1 MAFQFPPINYLYLVA
16 ALVAAALALF
26 SLGRVSSRSGYLWV
40 VVLLS
45 FVVWNTGELIANSGT
60 TLAWQLAFQRLVYLG
75 GSVAVVCW
83 LFFAL
88 IYSGNSRWLTFRSMA
103 VLLVVP
109 VCSLL
114 MVMTLEWHP
123 LLYEHVEL
131 VERNGYLVLSPEHGV
146 GYWMLVLG
154 FGYPYTLIGSLIL
167 LRMSLQRPGV
177 FRWQAVLLGTAA
189 LLPLAS
195 DILFLA
201 GVDPA
206 GGFDPTPLYFVLSA
220 VLVTFATQRYHF
232 LSLTPIA
239 RDRVFETIGLAVA
252 VCNRDGN
259 ITDANPAFARLTGEP
274 VSSLT
279 GKSLHDVLSQY
290 FEGRMLSSDDST
302 MLQGRLVLD
311 SDQRQFDV
319 SSERLAGNRSEMLGM
334 LVILHDV
341 TGVQQALDR
350 IGRLATTDTLTELP
364 NRRALEQWTDGR
376 DTDGGDL
383 VVVTDIDHFKR
394 VNDAHGHDF
403 GDHVLSEVSR
413 LMAESLR
420 PDDNIARWGGEEF
433 CIVLSNTP
441 LAAGRA
447 AMERLRR
454 IVEHYPFVQGD
465 LSTHITMTFGVV
477 EKSTDEM
484 LEEAIR
490 RADLLMYVGKQDGRN
505 RVVAGE

>member
-1 MAFQFPPINYLYLVA
+1 MELQFPPVNYLYLVA
-16 ALVAAALALF
+16 ALLSLTLALF
-26 SLGRVSSRSGYLWV
+26 SLGRISSRSGYLWV

-45 FVVWNTGELIANSGT
+45 FVVWNAGELIANSGT
-60 TLAWQLAFQRLVYLG
+60 TLAWHLAFQRLVYLG
-75 GSVAVVCW
+75 GMVAVVCW
-83 LFFAL
+83 LLFAL
-88 IYSGNSRWLTFRSMA
+88 VYSGNSRWLTPRSLA

-109 VCSLL
+109 LCSLL

-123 LLYEHVEL
+123 LLYEQATL
-131 VERNGYLVLSPEHGV
+131 VERNGYQVLSVEHGI
-146 GYWMLVLG
+146 GYWVLVLG
-154 FGYPYTLIGSLIL
+154 FGYPYTVIGSLLL
-167 LRMSLQRPGV
+167 LRISVQRPGV
-177 FRWQAVLLGTAA
+177 YRWQTVLVGIAA
-189 LLPLAS
+189 LLPLGS

-201 GVDPA
+201 GFDPA
-206 GGFDPTPLYFVLSA
+206 GGFDPTPLCFVLSA
-220 VLVTFATQRYHF
+220 VLVTLATQRYHF

-252 VCNRDGN
+252 VCNREGR

-274 VSSLT
+274 VDELI
-279 GKSLHDVLSQY
+279 GRSLHDVLSQH
-290 FEGRMLSSDDST
+290 FEGRMPASEDS
-302 MLQGRLVLD
+302 MLQGRLVLA

-319 SSERLAGNRSEMLGM
+319 SSEQLAGNRSEMLGM

-341 TGVQQALDR
+341 TRVQEALDR
-350 IGRLATTDTLTELP
+350 IGRLANTDALTELP

-376 DTDGGDL
+376 TTDSGDL
-383 VVVTDIDHFKR
+383 VVVADIDHFKR
-394 VNDAHGHDF
+394 INDAHGHEF
-403 GDHVLSEVSR
+403 GDHVLSELSR
-413 LMAESLR
+413 LMAQSLR

-454 IVEHYPFVQGD
+454 IAEHYPFAHGGVTAHVT
-465 LSTHITMTFGVV
+465 LTFGLVM
-477 EKSTDEM
+477 KSAEET

-490 RADLLMYVGKQDGRN
+490 RADLLMYMGKQDGRN

>member
-1 MAFQFPPINYLYLVA
+1 MEIQFPPINYLYLVA
-16 ALVAAALALF
+16 ALLSVTLAVF
-26 SLGRVSSRSGYLWV
+26 SLGRLASRAGHLWV

-45 FVVWNTGELIANSGT
+45 FAVWNAGELIANSGT
-60 TLAWQLAFQRLVYLG
+60 TLAWHLAFQRLVYLG
-75 GSVAVVCW
+75 ATVAVVSW

-88 IYSGNSRWLTFRSMA
+88 LYSGNARWLTPRSMA
-103 VLLVVP
+103 VLLVIP

-123 LLYEHVEL
+123 LLYEQAEL
-131 VERNGYLVLSPEHGV
+131 VAPDGYRVLSVEYGI
-146 GYWMLVLG
+146 GYWVLILG
-154 FGYPYTLIGSLIL
+154 FGYPYTLIGSLL
-167 LRMSLQRPGV
+167 LLHMSLQRPGV
-177 FRWQAVLLGTAA
+177 YRWQAVLIAIAA
-189 LLPLAS
+189 LLPLTS
-195 DILFLA
+195 DILYLT
-201 GVDPA
+201 GVDLL
-206 GGFDPTPLYFVLSA
+206 GGFDPTPLFFVLSA

-274 VSSLT
+274 VSALVGRSLY
-279 GKSLHDVLSQY
+279 DVLSQY
-290 FEGRMLSSDDST
+290 FEGRMLASVSKS
-302 MLQGRLVLD
+302 LQGRLVLG

-319 SSERLAGNRSEMLGM
+319 SSERLAGNRSETLGM

-341 TGVQQALDR
+341 TRVQEALDR
-350 IGRLATTDTLTELP
+350 IGRLASTDALTDLP
-364 NRRALEQWTDGR
+364 NRQALEQWTGGSA
-376 DTDGGDL
+376 TDAGDL
-383 VVVTDIDHFKR
+383 VVVGDIDHFQR
-394 VNDAHGHDF
+394 VNDAHGPEF
-403 GDHVLSEVSR
+403 GDFVLSELAR
-413 LMAESLR
+413 IMAQSLR

-433 CIVLSNTP
+433 CIVLTDTP

-447 AMERLRR
+447 VMERLRR
-454 IVEHYPFVQGD
+454 IVEHYPFSQGD
-465 LSTHITMTFGVV
+465 DTVHITMTFGLVKRSA
-477 EKSTDEM
+477 EES